1 MDRYIYYRAPV
12 SQAAEVQLCVQA
24 MQRQLA
30 QQTGVC
36 CELKR
41 RPEPEAAQH
50 TWMEVY
56 HDIPPGFDAALHQAA
71 QQHALATWIVGAR
84 HTDDFLNPAE
94 WQ

>member
-1 MDRYIYYRAPV
+1 M
-12 SQAAEVQLCVQA
+12 SQAVEVQRRVQA

-30 QQTGVC
+30 QQTGVR

-41 RPEPEAAQH
+41 RPEPEAALFA
-50 TWMEVY
+50 
-56 HDIPPGFDAALHQAA
+56 PGWRSTTTSRLDFDAALHQAE

-84 HTDDFLNPAE
+84 HTDDFLDPAE